1 MTPSL
6 TMHLKALARAALR
19 GRYGATAPGEFVAP
33 DWDLYTMDI
42 RRPFESIESEQR
54 EARIVQA
61 ALEALRREGI
71 LPTTAYDVTRY
82 AALRRQVQATFDI
95 PWTAITPRMQR
106 LIYAI
111 NAIHRPRTMIA
122 AGVFCGNTFIS
133 NAGAAAGAG
142 AVYEARALIGLE
154 IDPTE
159 AARAERNVRGI
170 DPTGVARI
178 LAADAIEYC
187 RTYPDPIDLL
197 YLDADEEGGRGKTI
211 YLAITEAAWPRLRPG
226 ALLLAHNSVN
236 DARELRPYLD
246 FVRDPRNCRASLN
259 MVVDG
264 EGLEVSIKASDS

>member
-6 TMHLKALARAALR
+6 TMHFKALARAALR

-42 RRPFESIESEQR
+42 RRPFEPIESERR
-54 EARIVQA
+54 ETRIVHA
-61 ALEALRREGI
+61 ALEALRGAGI
-71 LPTTAYDVTRY
+71 LPTTDYDIGKH
-82 AALRRQVQATFDI
+82 AALRQQVQAAFDI

-133 NAGAAAGAG
+133 NAGAAVGAG
-142 AVYEARALIGLE
+142 AVYQARALIGLE
-154 IDPTE
+154 IDPAE

-178 LAADAIEYC
+178 LAADAIEFC
-187 RTYPDPIDLL
+187 GTYPEPIDLL
-197 YLDADEEGGRGKTI
+197 YLDADEEGRRGKTI
-211 YLAITEAAWPRLRPG
+211 YLTITEAAWPHLSPG

-246 FVRDPRNCRASLN
+246 FVRDPRNCRASVN
-259 MVVDG
+259 MVIDG
-264 EGLEVSIKASDS
+264 EGLEVSMKAPGA